1 MTLQHYSVASSEQ
14 DQPLGGLNFQ
24 HETCFSMQSTGLH
37 DLEDGSVL
45 WIRAS

>member
-1 MTLQHYSVASSEQ
+1 MHSVAKPEQ

-24 HETCFSMQSTGLH
+24 HETCFWMQSTGLH
-37 DLEDGSVL
+37 DLDAGPVL